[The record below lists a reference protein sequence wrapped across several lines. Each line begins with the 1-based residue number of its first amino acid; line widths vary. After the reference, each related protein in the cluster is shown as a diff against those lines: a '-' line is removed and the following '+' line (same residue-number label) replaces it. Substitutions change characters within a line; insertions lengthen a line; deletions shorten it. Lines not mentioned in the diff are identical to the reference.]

1 MCSGSLLVFGNN
13 NIVTS
18 NSLVRK
24 VKKLYAARSKR
35 EAELHAIH
43 EDILHCINSQSR
55 RVNVERLVTKCN
67 EAFRTVVDKNE
78 DLIAFAGKTEDPS
91 ALVPS
96 LESYLEAM
104 TTKNDKILAS
114 ARNYINSA
122 DDKVSEFQEPRASIR
137 SRLPSIMTSSKTSSQ
152 RKHDYVIAKMKREEI
167 EKQNEAAI
175 RLAKQKKQMEI
186 DELEENNRKRLAEA
200 TLQEFELL
208 DAVSKSSQ
216 SETTASA
223 RSSMRSEKAV
233 QDWINTS
240 LALSFHNEEKTSEPQ
255 VMIDPPEC
263 PSQNNGKTVEDQ
275 NTEISRHSIPKN
287 CRGNYI
293 LSNQTLQQLDPY
305 YTPPENFLAAANTQA
320 LYQAHLRA
328 QMNQTGQQG
337 TALPSI
343 TNQGTA
349 DSQPPSV
356 HAPGAS
362 SPPIQQPI
370 PPQTSAPQKNQNI
383 ATEVFPNA
391 QLHISQSRGPETS
404 SLPENKSA
412 QRIYLRQQYNFVPR
426 APNATLP
433 PFPTT
438 NHPAPAINVPL
449 HPSAPPSPIIQ
460 HHNSEPAHPNVLPIP
475 NPVFAPNLTAPIPH
489 APLFNPPLFHNTFQ
503 NNNNPVHKAVRSVA
517 APVPNMPNIPFGQNF
532 VPNMSHWRFPQQIPS
547 IINQD
552 TTTVNS
558 LPPNV
563 QAHIPP
569 SVTNF
574 PQQIYS
580 SSPLLIDMKAPS
592 STHQENP
599 IATTSNIVPGLA
611 TPVFQ
616 PTYPYV
622 GPTPLSW
629 SGPQVSAPL
638 PPIPDNASLIRE
650 LADAITSKTIDPLP
664 EWKLAQYNGIPL
676 QWHEWYGQLKSAIDS
691 QSLTDD
697 VKLTYLKTL
706 VTGKAKIAI
715 AEFAY
720 CGLMYKDALRTLERK
735 FGQPQAVVSAHLD
748 KLSNFPPLKMHNSD
762 NIINYSAAISSL
774 VGVFKSLSYDADLK
788 SASLLNQAVQKLPPN
803 MKESWSLFSVKKHWV
818 KPTLLAFN
826 DWLKEKAEAH
836 DLMKQSATK
845 VKPEENSTSV
855 TKTKTAS
862 KVFASN
868 SQQRETKKQM
878 PSSFTNT
885 YSRCI
890 VCKGNHRLWEC
901 RVFKEKTPTQRAK
914 LVADNK
920 LCFSCLRDKHTFRQ
934 CPQPRKCRAEGC
946 NSSHNSLLHGAD
958 RVFPTKQSTNPN
970 TIQSSGNTGQ
980 SKATT
985 SQLPSSRTTTMSSVT
1000 DVKGLLQVMEL
1011 QLVNSSGLDT
1021 KALVLCDTAC
1031 SNSWV
1036 AGSLADRLGLHGK
1049 AQKLTVKGINTEKVV
1064 DTRIVEVTVKP
1075 REHQNFELFTINP
1088 FVKESL
1094 KVGSDI
1100 TNVQAP
1106 QETYPHLA
1114 VLDPVTYS
1122 YKDIDMILGQDVYH
1136 AIRPLEYFSADEK
1149 RSPVAVRLPIGWVL
1163 SGPLPSSSC
1172 LSSTCF
1178 KVNIEQDNELASQVK
1193 SWYDIESFGA
1203 NKQVDSRS
1211 AADARAHEILESTT
1225 IHNGLRYDVGMLW
1238 AADNIQLPN
1247 NYFSSLVQLKSLE
1260 KRLAKDE
1267 ELREKY
1273 TSTIKEDLNKGYVI
1287 EVPDAHKVESRSD
1300 KEWYLPHHPVLNP
1313 NKPGKVRRVL
1323 NGAAKFLGAS
1333 LNKSLLT
1340 GPDLLQNLIYVLLRF
1355 RQHPYAVSADIE
1367 GMFLQVGV
1375 LPTDQPSLRFLWR
1388 KDPTTN
1394 VVVYQYRRN
1403 IFGAKD
1409 SPTCANYAL
1418 QRTAGDNAKFY
1429 PEAAKAVLENLYMD
1443 DYLDSVES
1451 PEKAINRSKEL
1462 VHLLHHGGFK
1472 LTKFVSN
1479 VPNLTDR
1486 IDGSSQS
1493 TEPKVIVSCQE
1504 DSSHVLG

>member
-1 MCSGSLLVFGNN
+1 M
-13 NIVTS
+13 S
-18 NSLVRK
+18 NSLDQK

-55 RVNVERLVTKCN
+55 RVKVERLVTKCN
-67 EAFRTVVDKNE
+67 EASMTVVDKNE

-104 TTKNDKILAS
+104 TTKNDKILTS

-137 SRLPSIMTSSKTSSQ
+137 SRLPSIMTLSKTSSQ

-208 DAVSKSSQ
+208 DAVSKGSQ

-240 LALSFHNEEKTSEPQ
+240 LALSFNNEKTSETD

-263 PSQNNGKTVEDQ
+263 PSHNNGKTVEDQ

-293 LSNQTLQQLDPY
+293 LSNETLQQLDPY

-328 QMNQTGQQG
+328 QMDQTGQQG
-337 TALPSI
+337 VALPTI

-362 SPPIQQPI
+362 SPPIQQRI
-370 PPQTSAPQKNQNI
+370 PPQTFAPQENQNN
-383 ATEVFPNA
+383 ASEFFPHA
-391 QLHISQSRGPETS
+391 QSRGPETS
-404 SLPENKSA
+404 SLPKNNLA
-412 QRIYLRQQYNFVPR
+412 QRICSRQQINCVPR

-449 HPSAPPSPIIQ
+449 HPSAPPSPNIQ

-475 NPVFAPNLTAPIPH
+475 NPVFAPNLTAPISH
-489 APLFNPPLFHNTFQ
+489 APLINPPLFNNTFQ
-503 NNNNPVHKAVRSVA
+503 NNNNPVHKAVGSVA
-517 APVPNMPNIPFGQNF
+517 APVLNMPNIPFGQNF
-532 VPNMSHWRFPQQIPS
+532 VPNMSHWRFPQQRPS
-547 IINQD
+547 IVNQD

-563 QAHIPP
+563 QAHIAP

-580 SSPLLIDMKAPS
+580 NSPLLIDMQSPS

-629 SGPQVSAPL
+629 SGPQVSAPP
-638 PPIPDNASLIRE
+638 PPIPENASLIRE
-650 LADAITSKTIDPLP
+650 LADAITSKKNDPLP
-664 EWKLAQYNGIPL
+664 EWKLAQYNGDPL
-676 QWHEWYGQLKSAIDS
+676 QWHEWYGQFKSAIDS

-803 MKESWSLFSVKKHWV
+803 MKSHGHSLR
-818 KPTLLAFN
+818 LR
-826 DWLKEKAEAH
+826 
-836 DLMKQSATK
+836 
-845 VKPEENSTSV
+845 STGLS
-855 TKTKTAS
+855 
-862 KVFASN
+862 
-868 SQQRETKKQM
+868 
-878 PSSFTNT
+878 
-885 YSRCI
+885 
-890 VCKGNHRLWEC
+890 
-901 RVFKEKTPTQRAK
+901 
-914 LVADNK
+914 
-920 LCFSCLRDKHTFRQ
+920 
-934 CPQPRKCRAEGC
+934 
-946 NSSHNSLLHGAD
+946 
-958 RVFPTKQSTNPN
+958 
-970 TIQSSGNTGQ
+970 
-980 SKATT
+980 
-985 SQLPSSRTTTMSSVT
+985 LPSLTLTT
-1000 DVKGLLQVMEL
+1000 GL
-1011 QLVNSSGLDT
+1011 
-1021 KALVLCDTAC
+1021 K
-1031 SNSWV
+1031 
-1036 AGSLADRLGLHGK
+1036 
-1049 AQKLTVKGINTEKVV
+1049 
-1064 DTRIVEVTVKP
+1064 
-1075 REHQNFELFTINP
+1075 
-1088 FVKESL
+1088 
-1094 KVGSDI
+1094 
-1100 TNVQAP
+1100 
-1106 QETYPHLA
+1106 
-1114 VLDPVTYS
+1114 
-1122 YKDIDMILGQDVYH
+1122 
-1136 AIRPLEYFSADEK
+1136 
-1149 RSPVAVRLPIGWVL
+1149 
-1163 SGPLPSSSC
+1163 
-1172 LSSTCF
+1172 
-1178 KVNIEQDNELASQVK
+1178 
-1193 SWYDIESFGA
+1193 
-1203 NKQVDSRS
+1203 
-1211 AADARAHEILESTT
+1211 
-1225 IHNGLRYDVGMLW
+1225 
-1238 AADNIQLPN
+1238 
-1247 NYFSSLVQLKSLE
+1247 
-1260 KRLAKDE
+1260 KRL
-1267 ELREKY
+1267 RP
-1273 TSTIKEDLNKGYVI
+1273 TIL
-1287 EVPDAHKVESRSD
+1287 
-1300 KEWYLPHHPVLNP
+1300 
-1313 NKPGKVRRVL
+1313 
-1323 NGAAKFLGAS
+1323 
-1333 LNKSLLT
+1333 
-1340 GPDLLQNLIYVLLRF
+1340 
-1355 RQHPYAVSADIE
+1355 
-1367 GMFLQVGV
+1367 
-1375 LPTDQPSLRFLWR
+1375 
-1388 KDPTTN
+1388 
-1394 VVVYQYRRN
+1394 
-1403 IFGAKD
+1403 
-1409 SPTCANYAL
+1409 
-1418 QRTAGDNAKFY
+1418 
-1429 PEAAKAVLENLYMD
+1429 
-1443 DYLDSVES
+1443 
-1451 PEKAINRSKEL
+1451 
-1462 VHLLHHGGFK
+1462 
-1472 LTKFVSN
+1472 
-1479 VPNLTDR
+1479 
-1486 IDGSSQS
+1486 
-1493 TEPKVIVSCQE
+1493 
-1504 DSSHVLG
+1504 